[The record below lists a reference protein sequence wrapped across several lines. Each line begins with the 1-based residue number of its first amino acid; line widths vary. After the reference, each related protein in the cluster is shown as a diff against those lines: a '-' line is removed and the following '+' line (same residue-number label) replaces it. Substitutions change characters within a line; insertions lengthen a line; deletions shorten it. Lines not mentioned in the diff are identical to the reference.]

1 MIGSEVEVVL
11 MLLAAVLALAALAQR
26 LLLPYPIMLVIG
38 GLLLAAIPGLPVVP
52 LEPDLVFVVFLPPI
66 LWAAA
71 YFTSQRDFKAN
82 LRPITLLGFGAVA
95 ATTAVVAVVARMVQ
109 PGMSWPVAV
118 ALGAIVA
125 PPDAA
130 AATALARRFGMPR
143 RIVTVLEGESL
154 VNDAGALVLYRAAVM
169 AVTTGA
175 FSLGRAFGQFVFA
188 GVLGVAIGIGV
199 AWLASK
205 ALEIVDDNLIDIAVT
220 FLAPYIAWITADRA
234 GASAVL
240 ACVAGGLFLR
250 PRFSRIV
257 SPTARIEGRAA
268 WELVVFLINGVLF
281 ILIGLQLR
289 VLSEAVLSRGFGR
302 VIALGLAVS
311 LTVIVS
317 RVVWVFAAAHIPRWL
332 SASLRVRDPVPGPQY
347 IFVIAWVGMRGI
359 VSLAA
364 ALALPRV
371 TAAGTPFPYRAEII
385 LTTFMVILA
394 TLVVQGLSLAPLLR
408 RLHLQ
413 DDDTLVREE
422 AMAREHA
429 ATVALARLDALANK
443 GWVEPTQLERLRVH
457 YANRVRRLA
466 KPEVAAEEC
475 SPDQAAAYLR
485 LRRESIDAERRA
497 LLQLRDKGLVGDEI
511 AHRLEHELDVEAI
524 RVGIGDLRLPWSTTH
539 EQPVAVNT

>member
-1 MIGSEVEVVL
+1 
-11 MLLAAVLALAALAQR
+11 
-26 LLLPYPIMLVIG
+26 
-38 GLLLAAIPGLPVVP
+38 
-52 LEPDLVFVVFLPPI
+52 
-66 LWAAA
+66 
-71 YFTSQRDFKAN
+71 
-82 LRPITLLGFGAVA
+82 
-95 ATTAVVAVVARMVQ
+95 
-109 PGMSWPVAV
+109 
-118 ALGAIVA
+118 
-125 PPDAA
+125 
-130 AATALARRFGMPR
+130 
-143 RIVTVLEGESL
+143 
-154 VNDAGALVLYRAAVM
+154 
-169 AVTTGA
+169 
-175 FSLGRAFGQFVFA
+175 
-188 GVLGVAIGIGV
+188 
-199 AWLASK
+199 
-205 ALEIVDDNLIDIAVT
+205 
-220 FLAPYIAWITADRA
+220 
-234 GASAVL
+234 
-240 ACVAGGLFLR
+240 
-250 PRFSRIV
+250 
-257 SPTARIEGRAA
+257 
-268 WELVVFLINGVLF
+268 
-281 ILIGLQLR
+281 
-289 VLSEAVLSRGFGR
+289 
-302 VIALGLAVS
+302 
-311 LTVIVS
+311 
-317 RVVWVFAAAHIPRWL
+317 
-332 SASLRVRDPVPGPQY
+332 
-347 IFVIAWVGMRGI
+347 MRGI